1 MVNFPK
7 SAKSDIPICDLDFR
21 NETELKRQLALH
33 VKHFGGGQRVE
44 IDTSA
49 SQILVDGVHKYNF
62 SLMDPPRPRPSAAVM
77 F

>member
-1 MVNFPK
+1 MNVPK

-21 NETELKRQLALH
+21 NEAELKNQLALH
-33 VKHFGGGQRVE
+33 VKHHGGGQRVD

-49 SQILVDGVHKYNF
+49 SQILVDGVHKYDF
-62 SLMDPPRPRPSAAVM
+62 SLVDPPRPRPSSKVM